1 MSTFLSMQFD
11 GEPSPLYTR
20 EVAPFK
26 YTHRDG
32 HTTSEASPIREVIVV
47 SPATL
52 DEFNKAAA
60 EMHVWAW
67 CNKAPGL
74 CGPRAAQSHGAC
86 VLPWT
91 VHWLVFAPCVWCVP
105 MLWRSCHPREER
117 IAPPLTLTS
126 AGLHDGVQGLGW
138 DNIGQMTLLKTQD
151 VSCGQWS
158 SGDSLEGSSTELA
171 CALGCG
177 VCAACCHVMICN
189 RHVPGYFS
197 ILINSQSTHQVTRR
211 VRGRNGSI
219 QTYDVPDVYLSFEA
233 LDTDPHQLWETI
245 NAAGIEPIVAGVST
259 PGQLEL
265 PPPYIDHQAPQYSA
279 EPPMEDTQKSNI

>member
-1 MSTFLSMQFD
+1 MSTNLEFD
-11 GEPSPLYTR
+11 GEPSPRYTR
-20 EVAPFK
+20 EVAAPFK

-32 HTTSEASPIREVIVV
+32 HTTTEASPIREVVDV

-52 DEFNKAAA
+52 DAFNKAAA

-67 CNKAPGL
+67 CNKAPDWTKAAAKSA
-74 CGPRAAQSHGAC
+74 GPC
-86 VLPWT
+86 VPPWT

-105 MLWRSCHPREER
+105 MLWRCCHPREER

-177 VCAACCHVMICN
+177 VCVACCHVMICN

-197 ILINSQSTHQVTRR
+197 IHIRSKGTHQVTRN
-211 VRGRNGSI
+211 GRNGI
-219 QTYDVPDVYLSFEA
+219 KTYDVPDVYLSFEA
-233 LDTDPHQLWETI
+233 LDVDPHQLWATI
-245 NAAGIEPIVAGVST
+245 NAAGIEPVVSEVSA

-265 PPPYIDHQAPQYSA
+265 PPPYIDQQAPQYSS
-279 EPPMEDTQKSNI
+279 EPPMDDTQKSNL